1 VDLGNFDR
9 AAPGDD
15 RDREASSI
23 LMRRWTVPIIAAI
36 AGLALI
42 AGIVIYDRGA
52 KNEIESQLYVPKPE
66 HITPEI
72 QLLQQYV
79 RIETTNPPG
88 NERPGALFLANLL
101 EKNGVKAELIE
112 SAPGRT
118 SVYARLQGRRP
129 GEGLLLLN
137 HIDVVPAAAKQW
149 RFSPFSAKIA
159 LNQLWGRGSLDMKSI
174 ALCELDGFLAV
185 ARTHRTPERDLVFLA
200 VADEEEGG
208 KFGTAWL
215 LQHRPDVFE
224 GIRYAINEGGVTETK
239 QERLTY
245 FGIEIGT
252 KLSVRL
258 RISAPSREQLRRL
271 RIALEPYAAPRDP
284 DRILPEVREFLHDI
298 APHRVEIRSLLDD
311 VVRTE
316 RAGKFWLLPQGYKEL
331 TQNVVWTSAVNMKDA
346 RPTMDVSLYNLPD
359 EDPDRRIEWL
369 RSQIAPFGAMIDE
382 VISKDARAPLSSR
395 RTPLFALIAREART
409 QYGQIGIGTEVLAAS
424 TNDSRYL
431 RSHGIICYGV
441 WPFEVN
447 FYQAL
452 GIHGIDERIRLD
464 WYMDGIALSRRLIS
478 AYAFEPLR

>member
-1 VDLGNFDR
+1 
-9 AAPGDD
+9 
-15 RDREASSI
+15 
-23 LMRRWTVPIIAAI
+23 MRRWILPIIVAI
-36 AGLALI
+36 AGVAVI
-42 AGIVIYDRGA
+42 AGIALYDRSS
-52 KNEIESQLYVPKPE
+52 KNEIESQLYIPKPE

-79 RIETTNPPG
+79 RIETLNPPG
-88 NERPGALFLANLL
+88 HERPGALFLASLL

-118 SVYARLQGRRP
+118 NVYARLKGRRP

-137 HIDVVPAAAKQW
+137 HIDVVPAVAKQW
-149 RFSPFSAKIA
+149 KYPPFSGKIA

-200 VADEEEGG
+200 VADEEQGG
-208 KFGTAWL
+208 KLGTAWL
-215 LQHRPDVFE
+215 LQHRPDVFD

-252 KLSVRL
+252 KLGVRM
-258 RISAPSREQLRRL
+258 RISAPSRDQMRRV

-284 DRILPEVREFLHDI
+284 ERILPEVREFLHDI
-298 APHRVEIRSLLDD
+298 APYRVEIRSLLDD
-311 VVRTE
+311 VVRTD

-331 TQNVVWTSAVNMKDA
+331 TQNVVWISGVKTKDGRATIDVN
-346 RPTMDVSLYNLPD
+346 LYNLPD
-359 EDPDRRIEWL
+359 EDPDRRVAWL
-369 RSQIAPFGAMIDE
+369 RSKIAPFGATIDE
-382 VISKDARAPLSSR
+382 IVSRDPPAPLSST
-395 RTPLFALIAREART
+395 RTPLYALIVREARR
-409 QYGQIGIGTEVLAAS
+409 QYGQIGIGTEILAAW

-431 RSHGIICYGV
+431 RARGINCYGV

-452 GIHGIDERIRLD
+452 GIHSVDERIRID
-464 WYMDGIALSRRLIS
+464 WYMDGIALSRRLIA
-478 AYAFEPLR
+478 AYAFEPLE